1 MSEEKVEKIRSFLRK
16 TILPLDKKWEA
27 WKSKV
32 HLSLE
37 LQISI
42 RYMMWMA
49 IFGAL
54 VFIPVGYVLFH
65 SNLDELHI
73 VFRYNEHDWDFE
85 LTSLYYRTILLYL
98 IGMLVIV
105 RLSKKNMHGIAK
117 KMQDIIKST
126 KRITINNLENER
138 LNLEGTQN
146 ELRDIAGTI
155 NGMLDRLELSYET
168 QKQFVSDASH
178 ELRTPISV
186 IQGYVNMLDRWGAE
200 DAEVLKESVNAIKN
214 EAQSM
219 QELVEKLL
227 FLSRHDK
234 KTLKLHKKKFDVG
247 NLLQEIF
254 RESKVTV
261 KERNIEALDMDSVVL
276 YGDAQ
281 TIKEAIRVL
290 YENAIKYT
298 QSGDT
303 IYMGCEQENENCVI
317 TIADT
322 GIGMDEKDMDNIFR
336 RFYRSDHVQSS
347 NISGHGLGLSI
358 AKLIVLKH
366 AGMIEVKSQ
375 YTRGTC
381 FRIVLP
387 LKSY

>member
-1 MSEEKVEKIRSFLRK
+1 MSDETVEKIRSFLRK
-16 TILPLDKKWEA
+16 TVLPMSKRWET

-37 LQISI
+37 LQISL
-42 RYMMWMA
+42 RYMLWMTIA
-49 IFGAL
+49 GAL
-54 VFIPVGYVLFH
+54 VFVPLGYILYY
-65 SNLDELHI
+65 SNLDEMHI
-73 VFRYNEHDWDFE
+73 IFDFNGKNWDFE
-85 LTSLYYRTILLYL
+85 FTSLYYRAILFYL
-98 IGMLVIV
+98 AGMLIIV
-105 RLSKKNMHGIAK
+105 RLSKKNMHRIAE
-117 KMQDIIKST
+117 KMQEIIKST

-138 LNLEGTQN
+138 LNIEGIQN
-146 ELRDIAGTI
+146 ELREISGTI
-155 NGMLDRLELSYET
+155 NDMLDRLELSYET

-186 IQGYVNMLDRWGAE
+186 VQGYVNMLDRWGAE
-200 DAEVLKESVNAIKN
+200 DAEVLEEAVDAIKN

-247 NLLQEIF
+247 QLLQEIL

-261 KERNIEALDMDSVVL
+261 KDRKIEALDMDSVIL

-281 TIKEAIRVL
+281 TIKEAVRVL

-303 IYMGCEQENENCVI
+303 IYMGCEQQGEYCSI
-317 TIADT
+317 IIADT
-322 GIGMDEKDMDNIFR
+322 GMGMDEKDMDNIFQ
-336 RFYRSDHVQSS
+336 RFYRSDHVR
-347 NISGHGLGLSI
+347 NNKISGHGLGLSI

-366 AGMIEVKSQ
+366 AGTIEVKSQ

>member
-1 MSEEKVEKIRSFLRK
+1 MSDEAVERIRSFLRK
-16 TILPLDKKWEA
+16 TILPLDRRWEA

-42 RYMMWMA
+42 RYMIWMT
-49 IFGAL
+49 IVGAL
-54 VFIPVGYVLFH
+54 VFVPLGYVLFH

-73 VFRYNEHDWDFE
+73 VFRFHNKDWDFE
-85 LTSLYYRTILLYL
+85 LTSLYYRAILLYL
-98 IGMLVIV
+98 IGMLIIV
-105 RLSKKNMHGIAK
+105 RLSKKNMHRIVER
-117 KMQDIIKST
+117 MQDIIKST

-186 IQGYVNMLDRWGAE
+186 VQGYVNMLDRWGAE
-200 DAEVLKESVNAIKN
+200 DAEVLKESVDAIKN

-234 KTLKLHKKKFDVG
+234 KTLKLHKKKFNVG

-254 RESKVTV
+254 RESKVTATD
-261 KERNIEALDMDSVVL
+261 RNIESLDMDSVIL

-298 QSGDT
+298 EPGDT
-303 IYMGCEQENENCVI
+303 IYMGCEQEDEHCII

-322 GIGMDEKDMDNIFR
+322 GMGMDEKDMDNIFQ
-336 RFYRSDHVQSS
+336 RFYRSDHVQSN

-366 AGMIEVKSQ
+366 AGTIEVKSQ

>member
-1 MSEEKVEKIRSFLRK
+1 MSDETIEKIKSFLRK
-16 TILPLDKKWEA
+16 TILPLEERWRK

-37 LQISI
+37 LQVSL
-42 RYMMWMA
+42 RYMLLMTIA
-49 IFGAL
+49 GAL
-54 VFIPVGYVLFH
+54 VFVPVGYILYY
-65 SNLDELHI
+65 SNLDEMHI
-73 VFRYNEHDWDFE
+73 IFDFNGKNWDFE
-85 LTSLYYRTILLYL
+85 FTKLYYRAILLYL
-98 IGMLVIV
+98 VGMLIIV
-105 RLSKKNMHGIAK
+105 KLSKKNIHRITE
-117 KMQDIIKST
+117 KMEDIIKST

-138 LNLEGTQN
+138 LNIDGIQN
-146 ELRDIAGTI
+146 ELREISGTI
-155 NGMLDRLELSYET
+155 NDMLDRLEVSYET

-200 DAEVLKESVNAIKN
+200 DAEVLEEGVDAIKN

-247 NLLQEIF
+247 ELLKEIL
-254 RESKVTV
+254 RESKITA
-261 KERNIEALDMDSVVL
+261 KERNIEPLDIDSVIL

-281 TIKEAIRVL
+281 TIKEAVRIL

-303 IYMGCEQENENCVI
+303 IYMGCEQQGEYCNI

-322 GIGMDEKDMDNIFR
+322 GMGMDEKDMDNIFQ
-336 RFYRSDHVQSS
+336 RFYRSDHVR
-347 NISGHGLGLSI
+347 NNKISGHGLGLSI

-366 AGMIEVKSQ
+366 AGTIEVKSQ
-375 YTRGTC
+375 YTCGTC
-381 FRIVLP
+381 FHIILP

>member
-1 MSEEKVEKIRSFLRK
+1 MVEKIRSFLRK
-16 TILPLDKKWEA
+16 TVLPMERKWET

-32 HLSLE
+32 HLSIE

-42 RYMMWMA
+42 RYTLWMA
-49 IFGAL
+49 IAGAL
-54 VFIPVGYVLFH
+54 VFIPLGYILYY
-65 SNLDELHI
+65 SDLDELHI
-73 VFRYNEHDWDFE
+73 VFYFNNRDWDFE
-85 LTSLYYRTILLYL
+85 FTSLYFRAILLYL
-98 IGMLVIV
+98 TGMLIIV
-105 RLSKKNMHGIAK
+105 RLSKKNIHRIAE
-117 KMQDIIKST
+117 KMKDIIKRT

-146 ELRDIAGTI
+146 ELREIAATI
-155 NGMLDRLELSYET
+155 NDMLDRLELSYET

-186 IQGYVNMLDRWGAE
+186 VQGYVNMLDRWGAE
-200 DAEVLKESVNAIKN
+200 DAEILEESVEAIKN

-234 KTLKLHKKKFDVG
+234 KTLKLHKKKFNAGD
-247 NLLQEIF
+247 LLQEIF
-254 RESKVTV
+254 RESMITAKD
-261 KERNIEALDMDSVVL
+261 RNIEALDMDSVIL

-281 TIKEAIRVL
+281 TIKEAIRIL

-298 QSGDT
+298 EPGDT
-303 IYMGCEQENENCVI
+303 IYMGCEQENEHCII

-322 GIGMDEKDMDNIFR
+322 GMGMDEQDMDNIFQ
-336 RFYRSDHVQSS
+336 RFYRSDHVR
-347 NISGHGLGLSI
+347 NNKISGHGLGLSI

-366 AGMIEVKSQ
+366 AGTIQVKSQ

>member
-1 MSEEKVEKIRSFLRK
+1 MRDEIVEKIRSFLRK
-16 TILPLDKKWEA
+16 TILPLDRKWKA

-42 RYMMWMA
+42 RYMILMA
-49 IFGAL
+49 IFGSL
-54 VFIPVGYVLFH
+54 VFIPLGYVLYH

-73 VFRYNEHDWDFE
+73 VFRFHEQDWDFE
-85 LTSLYYRTILLYL
+85 FTSLYYRAIIFYL
-98 IGMLVIV
+98 AGMLVIV
-105 RLSKKNMHGIAK
+105 RLSKKNMHRITE

-200 DAEVLKESVNAIKN
+200 DAEVLKESVDAIKN

-234 KTLKLHKKKFDVG
+234 KTLKLHKKKFNVG
-247 NLLQEIF
+247 DLLQEIY
-254 RESKVTV
+254 RESKVTA
-261 KERNIEALDMDSVVL
+261 KERNIEALDMDSVML

-298 QSGDT
+298 EHGDT

-322 GIGMDEKDMDNIFR
+322 GIGMDEKDMDNIFQ

-366 AGMIEVKSQ
+366 AGTIEVKSQ